1 MNRRVRAAVF
11 VAAAGVL
18 AAFFVAAALDMT
30 PFGAAFHPYR
40 DHAIRAAV
48 EHVTANVVSS
58 VNFDQRGLDTLV
70 EETILL
76 GSVLAAAAL
85 LRPQPDEEQRRIP
98 EVGRILPSTRLLG
111 YVMLPLTIVI
121 GIDLVVHGHLT
132 PGGGFQGGV
141 VIGTGIHLVYVSGSF
156 RAVERLRPLTPYRV
170 AEALGAAGFACLAMA
185 TAIAGLGFLANVIS
199 KGSFAQLFSA
209 GTVPVLNGLVGV
221 EVAAGVVVLLAS
233 FLDQEVLVRARGDE
247 S

>member
-1 MNRRVRAAVF
+1 MKRNTRALVF
-11 VAAAGVL
+11 ALAAAMI
-18 AAFFVAAALDMT
+18 AAFFAAAALDMT

-48 EHVTANVVSS
+48 AHVAPNVVSS
-58 VNFDQRGLDTLV
+58 INFDQRGIDTLV

-85 LRPQPDEEQRRIP
+85 LRPQPGEDERRIP
-98 EVGRILPSTRLLG
+98 HMGRILPSTRLLG
-111 YVMLPLTIVI
+111 YVMLPLTVVI
-121 GIDLVVHGHLT
+121 GIDLVAHGQLT

-141 VIGTGIHLVYVSGSF
+141 VIGTGIHLIYVSGSF
-156 RAVERLRPLTPYRV
+156 RAVEHLRPLTPYRL
-170 AEALGAAGFACLAMA
+170 AEAVGAAGFACLGLA
-185 TAIAGLGFLANVIS
+185 TAIAGSGFLANVLS
-199 KGSFAQLFSA
+199 KGEFAQLFSG

-221 EVAAGVVVLLAS
+221 EVAASVVVLLAS
-233 FLDQEVLVRARGDE
+233 FLDQEVLVRPGDRE